1 MTIAPSPEMIALAK
15 RLVAQAHADDLSE
28 FRTQAGY
35 EHAVVRLFGMT
46 RGDELLRAG
55 DAAILGALESRLN
68 DQRHFATRRQ
78 TRHSWAEHLTCVGLA
93 EVARE
98 RIAARAGIAVAA
110 E

>member
-15 RLVAQAHADDLSE
+15 RLIAQAHDDDKARLRNPAE
-28 FRTQAGY
+28 FER
-35 EHAVVRLFGMT
+35 AVIRLFGFI

-55 DAAILGALESRLN
+55 DAAILGAVESRLN

-98 RIAARAGIAVAA
+98 RIAARAGVAVAA